1 MIRTLVFSPAKK
13 WFLVNYY
20 YLYCSVSEGNIS
32 LHFQTFILPLIV
44 IIESDN
50 SQLRSDL
57 IIIQSVWNDMNKPN
71 KLRQTKSRRTVS
83 MTSPIVMTRQRRVD
97 PLAAIFI
104 RQNQSGNGQRAEQ
117 EYQRQSRDVNNTRQ
131 GSRSQAQVQSSKV
144 GQSGVKH
151 RDSRMNNAQ
160 KCQPGQEQDFAVS
173 ACESA
178 A

>member
-1 MIRTLVFSPAKK
+1 MLKDNLWRQVLFFSDPNTQLFSA
-13 WFLVNYY
+13 
-20 YLYCSVSEGNIS
+20 
-32 LHFQTFILPLIV
+32 IL
-44 IIESDN
+44 
-50 SQLRSDL
+50 QLC
-57 IIIQSVWNDMNKPN
+57 
-71 KLRQTKSRRTVS
+71 
-83 MTSPIVMTRQRRVD
+83 VMTGQRRVD